1 MPSGARCHPNSIS
14 GADDGLQGEEQKQL
28 RRARARRLIV
38 ETNRRRRAL
47 EDKQKQRDLREQ
59 RLREQVLQLRR
70 RRIQEATERFQKAHL
85 QPRRSR
91 RSIPTIEEAL
101 DEIKSN
107 LNAAHRSGVCTSSAQ
122 PGPASAAVQHQHRLI
137 SGDAQPPDLT
147 HEIWKNPDSPLM
159 TDSLENPPSFFL
171 FDRPRL
177 HVTSPSSG
185 SAPFLVRRSPQRK
198 PEELHDK
205 KWKSDPPPY
214 LDKEADAGRSDALVL
229 AIKAACGERE
239 FQPDLDWKQQ
249 AGHHNRLQKAPS
261 SSIPPP
267 GKEAWMGSS
276 LRPNIELSHSSCDNT
291 ASELTQETG
300 AEPAPAEEAQKKDL
314 NRLSSSKNEK
324 PFYKR
329 LLQQTLAADLVRCGG
344 AGEGGRCPGTMATV
358 ATCDSRFMKGIL
370 KPQGGALGFCDSDDV
385 AFAKQVAL
393 AIRDSMEL
401 TRARA
406 RQRDGPSS
414 GRKKTLRW
422 SDQGPADTQMPA
434 QSHSSPWQDPRPASV
449 PGASQHGRSLAA
461 PDRLTKQAW
470 ADVGVQVNLPQ
481 ESAVPWRE
489 RCGPAT
495 HRKGT
500 VTRPQSAAAVAQM
513 AQALGKMIAP
523 RPPPPRTQD
532 RTPYGSTSAALDP
545 KQDHVTPTLSPD
557 SESPA
562 KVRPRSLHLERHASV
577 SGGRSL
583 RLDRT
588 PTEDQISELWHS
600 LRSALAS
607 QNAPLVHQSRVPGSE
622 RSRLPSAHG
631 NSGPPRPSQQTGEA
645 AEVPRAR
652 ATTRLTHTEE
662 GAAWTHQPPQLSTLS
677 LEEERILLSLERL
690 DQRLQRQ
697 RR

>member
-1 MPSGARCHPNSIS
+1 
-14 GADDGLQGEEQKQL
+14 
-28 RRARARRLIV
+28 
-38 ETNRRRRAL
+38 
-47 EDKQKQRDLREQ
+47 
-59 RLREQVLQLRR
+59 
-70 RRIQEATERFQKAHL
+70 
-85 QPRRSR
+85 
-91 RSIPTIEEAL
+91 
-101 DEIKSN
+101 
-107 LNAAHRSGVCTSSAQ
+107 
-122 PGPASAAVQHQHRLI
+122 
-137 SGDAQPPDLT
+137 
-147 HEIWKNPDSPLM
+147 M

-171 FDRPRL
+171 FHRPRL
-177 HVTSPSSG
+177 HATSPSSG
-185 SAPFLVRRSPQRK
+185 SAAFLVRRSPQRNL
-198 PEELHDK
+198 EELHDK
-205 KWKSDPPPY
+205 KWKSEPPPY
-214 LDKEADAGRSDALVL
+214 LDREADAGRGDAPVL
-229 AIKAACGERE
+229 AIEAACGERE
-239 FQPDLDWKQQ
+239 SCGSARQPVLGWKQQ
-249 AGHHNRLQKAPS
+249 AGHDNRLQKES
-261 SSIPPP
+261 SSIPPS

-276 LRPNIELSHSSCDNT
+276 LRANIELSHSSCDNT
-291 ASELTQETG
+291 ASEPTQETG

-314 NRLSSSKNEK
+314 NRLSGSKNEK

-344 AGEGGRCPGTMATV
+344 EGEGGRCPGTMATT

-370 KPQGGALGFCDSDDV
+370 KQQQQLRQPQGGALGFCDSDDV

-393 AIRDSMEL
+393 AIRDSVEL

-414 GRKKTLRW
+414 GSKKTLRW
-422 SDQGPADTQMPA
+422 SDQGPGHSQMPA

-545 KQDHVTPTLSPD
+545 KQDHVSPTLCPD
-557 SESPA
+557 SESRA
-562 KVRPRSLHLERHASV
+562 KVRPRSLHWERHASL

-622 RSRLPSAHG
+622 RSRLPSGHG
-631 NSGPPRPSQQTGEA
+631 NSGPARPSQQTGEA
-645 AEVPRAR
+645 AEVARAR
-652 ATTRLTHTEE
+652 ATTRLTHTEQ
-662 GAAWTHQPPQLSTLS
+662 GAAWTHQPPQLSALS